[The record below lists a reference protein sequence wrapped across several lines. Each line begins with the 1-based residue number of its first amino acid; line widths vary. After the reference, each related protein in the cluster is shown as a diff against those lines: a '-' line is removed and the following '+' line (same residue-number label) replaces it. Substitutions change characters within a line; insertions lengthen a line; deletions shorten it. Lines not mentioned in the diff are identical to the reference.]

1 MLKSPEDYDLD
12 TLAYAAMLE
21 KGFIPGYSEDIKRE
35 LKTFTS
41 SPLKDGNHPI
51 RDLREKL
58 WFSIDNE
65 DSKDLDQLT
74 TIEEMNN
81 GSMKVFVAIADVTTL
96 VSKRSAINMR
106 AQHNTTSVY
115 TPTEIFPMLPVELST
130 NLTSLNPY
138 VDRLSVVTEFVIDAE
153 GMLKEYEI
161 YQALVHNKAKLDYTS
176 VGKWLEQGGNPPAAI
191 ANDPELTKQIEKHDK
206 MAQRV
211 KQYRTNQGMLSLSTV
226 EARPIVV
233 NKHIVDIKE
242 VPKNRAREIIE
253 YCMISA
259 NTAATLFLHS
269 KNFPVL
275 KRVVRTPKRWER
287 IVELA
292 LEEGFKLPEAPDSN
306 ALEDFLKFARANDPE
321 RFPDLSLA
329 IIKLLGRGE
338 YILQLPG
345 EKAIGHFGLALA
357 NYSHSTAPNRRYPDL
372 ITQRLLKAAMRH
384 ERMPYSLEEL
394 QSLAAH
400 CSLKEADA
408 DKVTRRMQ
416 KSAAA
421 LLLLDKIGN
430 VFSGFVTGSDLTK
443 GCWVRILTPPVEGKI
458 VRGFEKIDVGDR
470 VQVRLLAVDVPK
482 GFIDFALVRS
492 N

>member
-1 MLKSPEDYDLD
+1 MSRPLENYDLNA
-12 TLAYAAMLE
+12 LAYQAMLE
-21 KGFIPGYSEDIKRE
+21 KDFVPGYSTDIKSE
-35 LKTFTS
+35 LKAFTT
-41 SPLKDGNHPI
+41 SPLKDGDHPV

-74 TIEEMNN
+74 TIEEMRN
-81 GSMKVFVAIADVTTL
+81 GAMKVFVAIADVTTL

-106 AQHNTTSVY
+106 AEHNTTSVY

-130 NLTSLNPY
+130 NLTSLNPN
-138 VDRLSVVTEFVIDAE
+138 VDRLSIVTELVIDAD
-153 GMLKEYEI
+153 GVLKEYAI

-176 VGKWLEQGGNPPAAI
+176 VGKWLETRSNPPQAI
-191 ANDPELTKQIEKHDK
+191 VNNLELAKQLEWHDK
-206 MAQRV
+206 VAQRI
-211 KQYRTNQGMLSLSTV
+211 KQYRTNQGMLSLNTI

-233 NKHIVDIKE
+233 NKQIIDIKE

-292 LEEGFKLPEAPDSN
+292 LQEGFKLPEEPDSN
-306 ALEDFLKFARANDPE
+306 ALENFLKYAMAHDQE

-338 YILQLPG
+338 YVLQLPG
-345 EKAIGHFGLALA
+345 EKAIGHFGLALS

-372 ITQRLLKAAMRH
+372 VTQRLLKAAMRQ
-384 ERMPYSLEEL
+384 EKMPYTLEEL
-394 QSLAAH
+394 QALAAH

-408 DKVTRRMQ
+408 DKVTRKMQ

-421 LLLLDKIGN
+421 LLLSNKIGT

-443 GCWVRILTPPVEGKI
+443 GAWVRIVTPPTEGKI
-458 VRGFEKIDVGDR
+458 VRGFENVDVGDR
-470 VQVRLLAVDVPK
+470 VQVRLLDVNVPK
-482 GFIDFALVRS
+482 GFIDFALVR
-492 N
+492 

>member
-1 MLKSPEDYDLD
+1 MPKPPETYDLD
-12 TLAYAAMLE
+12 TLAYQAMLE
-21 KGFIPGYSEDIKRE
+21 KDFIPGYNLDIKLE
-35 LKTFTS
+35 LKAFTAA
-41 SPLKDGNHPI
+41 PLKDGDHLV

-74 TIEEMNN
+74 TIEQMKD
-81 GSMKVFVAIADVTTL
+81 GSMKVFVAIADVTAL

-106 AQHNTTSVY
+106 AEHNTTSVY
-115 TPTEIFPMLPVELST
+115 TPTEIFPMLPIELST
-130 NLTSLNPY
+130 NLTSLNPN
-138 VDRLSVVTEFVIDAE
+138 VDRLSVVTELVIDTE
-153 GMLKEYEI
+153 GALKEYAI

-176 VGKWLEQGGNPPAAI
+176 VGKWLETRINPPPAI
-191 ANDPELTKQIEKHDK
+191 VNNLELTKQLEWHDTI
-206 MAQRV
+206 AQTIKR
-211 KQYRTNQGMLSLSTV
+211 YRTNQGMLSLSTI

-233 NKHIVDIKE
+233 NKQIVDIRE

-292 LEEGFKLPEAPDSN
+292 LEEGFKLPEEPDSN
-306 ALEDFLKFARANDPE
+306 ALEDFLKYALAHDPE

-338 YILQLPG
+338 YVLQLPN
-345 EKAIGHFGLALA
+345 EKALGHFGLALS

-372 ITQRLLKAAMRH
+372 ITQRLLKAAMRQ
-384 ERMPYSLEEL
+384 EKMPYSIEEL
-394 QSLAAH
+394 QLLAAH
-400 CSLKEADA
+400 CSLKETDA
-408 DKVTRRMQ
+408 DKVTRKMQ

-421 LLLLDKIGN
+421 MLLSNKIGT

-443 GCWVRILTPPVEGKI
+443 GSWVRIVTPPIEGKI
-458 VRGFEKIDVGDR
+458 VRGFEKVDVGDR
-470 VQVRLLAVDVPK
+470 VQVRLLGVDVPK
-482 GFIDFALVRS
+482 GFIDFALVR
-492 N
+492 